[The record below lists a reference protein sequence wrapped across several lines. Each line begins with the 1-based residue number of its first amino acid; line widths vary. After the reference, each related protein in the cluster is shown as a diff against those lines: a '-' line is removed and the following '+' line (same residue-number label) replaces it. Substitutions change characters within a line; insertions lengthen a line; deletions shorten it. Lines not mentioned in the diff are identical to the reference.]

1 MLNAIAM
8 NNVFETASAMLVAIR
23 AGIREVAP
31 GDARPLVILATAT
44 GDQVPVTPAVLNSI
58 VGYELTSAD
67 YKALVGS
74 EVYYDKSAVKAGELF
89 AWNRNATDQQK
100 AERDL
105 NITNLIA
112 VVTTERAD
120 GYLASHCA
128 PVKNDEFDALL
139 AGKPTPTPKGMV
151 ELPDDDDDEA
161 DEAEVIESAPLTATQ
176 PTPATGTRK
185 AGTAKNVAP
194 F

>member
-8 NNVFETASAMLVAIR
+8 NNAFSTAAAMIVAVR

-58 VGYELTSAD
+58 VGYELSSAD

-128 PVKNDEFDALL
+128 SVKNDEFDALL
-139 AGKPTPTPKGMV
+139 AGKPAPMPKGMV
-151 ELPDDDDDEA
+151 ELPDDDEA
-161 DEAEVIESAPLTATQ
+161 ENAEVIESAPLTVTQ
-176 PTPATGTRK
+176 PTPAANTRK
-185 AGTAKNVAP
+185 GAAATSAAS

>member
-8 NNVFETASAMLVAIR
+8 NNAFSTAAAMIVAVR

-44 GDQVPVTPAVLNSI
+44 GDQIPVVPAVLNSV
-58 VGYELTSAD
+58 VGYELSSAD
-67 YKALVGS
+67 YRALIGS
-74 EVYYDKSAVKAGELF
+74 EAYYDKSEVKAGSLF
-89 AWNRNATDQQK
+89 AWNRNATEEQK

-120 GYLASHCA
+120 NYLTSHCK
-128 PVKNDEFDALL
+128 PVSNAEFDALI
-139 AGKPTPTPKGMV
+139 AGKASATPKGMV
-151 ELPDDDDDEA
+151 ELPDDDEA
-161 DEAEVIESAPLTATQ
+161 DEAEVIESAPLTVTQ
-176 PTPATGTRK
+176 PTPAANTRK
-185 AGTAKNVAP
+185 GAAATVAP

>member
-1 MLNAIAM
+1 M
-8 NNVFETASAMLVAIR
+8 NNVFSTAAAMIVAVR

-44 GDQVPVTPAVLNSI
+44 GDQIPVVPAVLNSV
-58 VGYELTSAD
+58 VGYELSSAD
-67 YKALVGS
+67 YRALVGS
-74 EVYYDKSAVKAGELF
+74 EAYYDKSEVKAGSLF
-89 AWNRNATDQQK
+89 AWNRNATDEQK

-120 GYLASHCA
+120 NYLTSHCK
-128 PVKNDEFDALL
+128 PVSNAEFDALI
-139 AGKPTPTPKGMV
+139 AGKASATPKGMV

-161 DEAEVIESAPLTATQ
+161 DEAEVIESAPLTVTQ